1 MSDIIIKNILK
12 IQFILVTVI
21 LFALLVVAAC
31 TKKDNGIKGLA
42 YDPPGSTITTDKEI
56 AVQSK
61 KTYHFNNT
69 GLYVSN
75 EFEGGRLNDFYQLND
90 SSYTAVIEPENAPI
104 NNSAW
109 YAFKLWADEEQ
120 NIILNLNYIDGT
132 HRYAPKLSYDR
143 IEWTAFDTTL
153 IETDTSRT
161 LASLKLSIGTDT
173 LWFSAQELITSSDY
187 ERWENKLAELPY
199 VSKKVIGKSSQDR
212 VINELLISENASN
225 NYIVIIS
232 RQHPPEVTGFF
243 ALKTFVETVTGET
256 DIAAEFRKKFNT
268 LVIPLVNPDGVD
280 NGHWRHNFHGVDL
293 NRDWVNFNQLEPRA
307 VRNEISSIVDEGG
320 KINFFI
326 DFHSTQKD
334 VFYTQSLKSTIPE
347 NFSEEE
353 KVTAENNF
361 ALIGEWLRNL
371 QRRLPDYYVNITD
384 TLSKTTSPT
393 SARWIQREFNAP
405 ALTYETGDETDRE
418 LIKKVAANAA
428 EELMKLLNDRRH
440 N

>member
-1 MSDIIIKNILK
+1 
-12 IQFILVTVI
+12 LVTVI
-21 LFALLVVAAC
+21 LFTVLVVAAC
-31 TKKDNGIKGLA
+31 TKKDDEIKGLA

-56 AVQSK
+56 TVQSK

-69 GLYVSN
+69 GLHVSN
-75 EFEGGRLNDFYQLND
+75 DFEGARLNNFYQVND
-90 SSYTAVIEPENAPI
+90 SVYTALISPENAPI

-109 YAFKLWADEEQ
+109 YAFKIWADDQ
-120 NIILNLNYIDGT
+120 QDIALNLSYNEGT
-132 HRYAPKLSYDR
+132 HRYIPKISKDG
-143 IEWTAFDTTL
+143 IEWRVLDTTL
-153 IETDTSRT
+153 IEIDT
-161 LASLKLSIGTDT
+161 LKKFASLKLSIYQDT
-173 LWFSAQELITSSDY
+173 LWFSAQELITSSLY
-187 ERWENKLAELPY
+187 EKWEDRIARLPY
-199 VSKKVIGKSSQDR
+199 VDKKIIGASSDGKS
-212 VINELLISENASN
+212 INELIISESSNSN
-225 NYIVIIS
+225 NYLIIIG
-232 RQHPPEVTGFF
+232 RQHPPEITGFF

-268 LVIPLVNPDGVD
+268 VVIPLVNPDGVD

-293 NRDWVNFNQLEPRA
+293 NRDWVNFNQPEPRA
-307 VRNEISSIVDEGG
+307 VRNEVSSIVDEGG
-320 KINFFI
+320 KIKFFI

-361 ALIGEWLRNL
+361 ILISKWLRNL

-428 EELMKLLNDRRH
+428 EELMKLLFNVKEENKSPLARTKGL
-440 N
+440 